1 MIKKLI
7 FTCLLI
13 AMYLLTF
20 AQNKIVEHPPVQA
33 VYRLFADARIN
44 IKDSLTI
51 YALNFELN
59 IVKKQNKTIVT
70 SISANDSLA
79 YTLFPFYKKLSAID
93 FSLIIGEKKNVRLI
107 IPIMIYGSS
116 PEKMINKDKNNNPLI
131 SFNAAVNAAY
141 ALYNPFKYNNN
152 KDAEVPIGHLRFKAT
167 KERKPQREFWEA
179 ITMEPLLIQIHN
191 IK

>member
-7 FTCLLI
+7 FTFLLS
-13 AMYLLTF
+13 AVCLLTF
-20 AQNKIVEHPPVQA
+20 AQKKIVEHPVLA
-33 VYRLFADARIN
+33 VYRLFSDASIN
-44 IKDSLTI
+44 IKDSLVI

-93 FSLIIGEKKNVRLI
+93 FSLIMGEKKKIRLI
-107 IPIMIYGSS
+107 IPILIYGSS